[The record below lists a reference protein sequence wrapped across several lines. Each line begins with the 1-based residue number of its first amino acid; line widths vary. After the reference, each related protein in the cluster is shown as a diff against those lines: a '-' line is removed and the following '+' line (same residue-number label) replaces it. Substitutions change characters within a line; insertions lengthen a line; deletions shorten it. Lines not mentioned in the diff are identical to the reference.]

1 MRLNRTAKLAFYNA
15 RKRQGD
21 VSRLNETTGYS
32 TSQISNVI
40 AGRRTPSK
48 ELASAMY
55 NISRRRAKNS
65 EFTWV

>member
-21 VSRLNETTGYS
+21 VARLNETTGYS

-55 NISRRRAKNS
+55 NISRRRIKNS
-65 EFTWV
+65 EYAI

>member
-1 MRLNRTAKLAFYNA
+1 MRLNRTAKLAFYTA

-55 NISRRRAKNS
+55 NMSRRRMKNS
-65 EFTWV
+65 EFIWA